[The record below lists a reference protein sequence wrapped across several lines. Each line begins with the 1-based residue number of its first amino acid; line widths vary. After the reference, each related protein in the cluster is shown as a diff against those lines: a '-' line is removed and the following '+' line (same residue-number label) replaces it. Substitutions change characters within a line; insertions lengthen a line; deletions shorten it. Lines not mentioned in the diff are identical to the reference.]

1 MATPSR
7 RRLLKDLEKLRRE
20 PAHGVT
26 AAPLED
32 NIMKW
37 QALIIGP
44 DDSPWEGGTFN
55 LRMHFSEEY
64 PNKAPEIVFVSSLFH
79 PNVYKDGRICL
90 DILQSKWSPVNTVQA
105 VLVSIQSLL
114 SDPNTGSPA
123 NAEAARLYD
132 ADRAEYNRRVQR
144 CVEASWAAH
153 GVSID
158 AIAADDT
165 AMLDDDTDSDDEDD
179 EADNLDGGGG
189 PAAAGAASSAGA
201 AASAASS

>member
-1 MATPSR
+1 MVAGGSSR
-7 RRLLKDLEKLRRE
+7 NASSWLHRARAPHHGTANRTSAPALSVRR
-20 PAHGVT
+20 
-26 AAPLED
+26 
-32 NIMKW
+32 
-37 QALIIGP
+37 P

-144 CVEASWAAH
+144 CVETSWAAH

-165 AMLDDDTDSDDEDD
+165 AMLDDDTDSEDVDDDVDEED
-179 EADNLDGGGG
+179 EA
-189 PAAAGAASSAGA
+189 AAAAAPAGAASSA
-201 AASAASS
+201 ASSRPSS